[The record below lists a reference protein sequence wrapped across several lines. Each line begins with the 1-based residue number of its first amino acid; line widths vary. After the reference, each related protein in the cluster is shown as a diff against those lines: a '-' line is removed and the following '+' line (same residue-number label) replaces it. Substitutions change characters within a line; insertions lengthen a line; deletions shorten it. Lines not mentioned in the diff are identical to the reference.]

1 MGLLYCKIRGLQPQ
15 SAIVNGLFKNSLTDY
30 SRFSPLAN
38 GKKYGILCRKTLT
51 KGDSPLEM
59 TDQILDETRLTEPAP
74 DPQDPKTDILPR
86 SRRPRAE
93 WILGLIALLCAL
105 IVGLTVVVCLPYMKQ
120 ESAVSAPQ
128 PTAAKE
134 ITLPTRPPEEKDE
147 DPQSLRDAGDAGEEL
162 PSIEP
167 IIEPEK
173 NPYGRLDFQY
183 DKNNYLYCLRQ
194 PSYPGVDVSA
204 FQRDIDWQKVKDSG
218 IRFAMLRLGYRG
230 YESGKLVEDEYI
242 QKNLKATQEVGMPI
256 GAYFFSQALT
266 IKEVDEEI
274 AFMLKVLGDY
284 ELHMPIVL
292 DWEIPTA
299 DARTARMDARTLTAL
314 QEYFCDTMTE
324 KGFTPMV
331 YFNWHQSNTLLYLNE
346 LEDYPFWLALYGNRM
361 TYPYHVE
368 MWQYTDSGKV
378 PGIQGGVDLNLYMP
392 KQ

>member
-1 MGLLYCKIRGLQPQ
+1 M
-15 SAIVNGLFKNSLTDY
+15 
-30 SRFSPLAN
+30 
-38 GKKYGILCRKTLT
+38 
-51 KGDSPLEM
+51 EM
-59 TDQILDETRLTEPAP
+59 TDEILERDQAWQEAGMPMETGRPLPAAP
-74 DPQDPKTDILPR
+74 EIPLAPPR
-86 SRRPRAE
+86 KVRPEA
-93 WILGLIALLCAL
+93 IMAVIALLSAVILAL
-105 IVGLTVVVCLPYMKQ
+105 TIVVCLPYMKA
-120 ESAVSAPQ
+120 EKEEAVQVEKQAE
-128 PTAAKE
+128 A
-134 ITLPTRPPEEKDE
+134 ITLPTAPAEDPE
-147 DPQSLRDAGDAGEEL
+147 DPQALKSAEAAQEETL

-167 IIEPEK
+167 IIEPEA

-183 DKNNYLYCLRQ
+183 DRNNYLYCLRQ
-194 PSYPGVDVSA
+194 DSYPGVDVSA
-204 FQRDIDWQKVKDSG
+204 FQRDIDWQQVKDSG

-242 QKNLKATQEVGMPI
+242 QQNLERTKEVGMPI

-274 AFMLKVLGDY
+274 DFMLKVLGDY

-299 DARTARMDARTLTAL
+299 DARTAQMDARTLTAL
-314 QEYFCDTMTE
+314 QEYFCKTMVE

-346 LEDYPFWLALYGNRM
+346 LEAYPFWLALYTNRM

-368 MWQYTDSGKV
+368 MWQYTASGRV
-378 PGIQGGVDLNLYMP
+378 PGIPGDVDINVYMP

>member
-1 MGLLYCKIRGLQPQ
+1 M
-15 SAIVNGLFKNSLTDY
+15 
-30 SRFSPLAN
+30 
-38 GKKYGILCRKTLT
+38 
-51 KGDSPLEM
+51 EM
-59 TDQILDETRLTEPAP
+59 TEEILERDEAWKQAGMTGGKAVPVLPKDDPSVAP
-74 DPQDPKTDILPR
+74 PR
-86 SRRPRAE
+86 RVRPEAVMAVV
-93 WILGLIALLCAL
+93 ALLCAVIL
-105 IVGLTVVVCLPYMKQ
+105 GLTIVVCLPYIR
-120 ESAVSAPQ
+120 EERHVEA
-128 PTAAKE
+128 PTA
-134 ITLPTRPPEEKDE
+134 PTQEVILFPTAPAQTPDPE
-147 DPQSLRDAGDAGEEL
+147 DPQALKKAEDAAEETL

-167 IIEPEK
+167 VIEPEA

-183 DKNNYLYCLRQ
+183 DRNNYLYCLRQ
-194 PSYPGVDVSA
+194 DSYPGVDVSA
-204 FQRDIDWQKVKDSG
+204 FQGDIDWQQVKDSG

-242 QKNLKATQEVGMPI
+242 QQNLEKTSEVGMPI

-292 DWEIPTA
+292 DWEIPTET
-299 DARTARMDARTLTAL
+299 ARTAKMDARTLTAL
-314 QEYFCDTMTE
+314 QEYFCKTMVE

-346 LEDYPFWLALYGNRM
+346 LEAYPFWLALYSSRM

-368 MWQYTDSGKV
+368 MWQYTASGRV
-378 PGIQGGVDLNLYMP
+378 PGIRGDVDINVYMP